1 MLPDHEIYDQS
12 ADTCQWEKKIQ
23 KLRFCL
29 QAYLMKTTQLKQRN
43 ELTTHLKHNNYQ
55 TGINNLEKVE
65 TEQL

>member
-1 MLPDHEIYDQS
+1 MKFMINLQIHASEK
-12 ADTCQWEKKIQ
+12 KKIQ

-55 TGINNLEKVE
+55 TGINNLEKLE